1 MQASRRRPSP
11 ALIISIIA
19 LIASLAGTAWA
30 AGKIHLP
37 KNSVGS
43 RQIKSSAV
51 TTGKI
56 ANNAVTG
63 SKVLK
68 NSLDGSDIDLNKLGT
83 VPSAVSSQTSGVAGA
98 LSDGGETRTAGCP
111 SGATLIRGVCFD
123 KALAGPVKGV
133 KAAADA
139 CAAKGGWLPTPLELY
154 SVRSVIFLGGGI
166 PPDYAVSD
174 DYFAD
179 PSSSSNYSTIV
190 VDSAGK
196 MTIVIESSTP
206 AEFKY
211 ICAYPLVR

>member
-11 ALIISIIA
+11 ALIIAIIA
-19 LIASLAGTAWA
+19 LIAALGGTAWA
-30 AGKIHLP
+30 AGQLK

-43 RQIKSSAV
+43 RQLKSKAV
-51 TTGKI
+51 TNGKI

-63 SKVLK
+63 SKVLTH
-68 NSLDGSDIDLNKLGT
+68 SLEGSDINLSKLGK
-83 VPSAVSSQTSGVAGA
+83 VPSSEHADSADVSGA
-98 LSDGGETRTAGCP
+98 LSDGGERRTAGCP
-111 SGATLIRGVCFD
+111 GGATLIRGVCFD
-123 KALAGPVKGV
+123 KALSGPVKGV

-139 CAAKGGWLPTPLELY
+139 CAAKGGWLPTPLELF
-154 SVRSVIFLGGGI
+154 SVRSVIFLGGGV

-196 MTIVIESSTP
+196 MTIVVESTTP
-206 AEFKY
+206 AEYKY